1 LIFLIDEYEYQSE
14 KIIGMDLSL
23 LEYACGMGAWISL
36 MILVV
41 AYFVAEEH
49 EFYTTSL
56 TKALLAFLIPLV
68 IMTALYIL
76 FHLGLV
82 LYNVLL
88 WILMLMIRPDI
99 VGATFFVVLLNLVYI
114 TVNHTTALLNV
125 PPNLNLGI
133 KDEL

>member
-1 LIFLIDEYEYQSE
+1 
-14 KIIGMDLSL
+14 MDFTL

-36 MILVV
+36 IILVV

-56 TKALLAFLIPLV
+56 TKALLAFLVPLV

-76 FHLGLV
+76 FHLGLI
-82 LYNVLL
+82 LYNLLL

-99 VGATFFVVLLNLVYI
+99 IGATFFVFLLCLSVI
-114 TVNHTTALLNV
+114 TINNV
-125 PPNLNLGI
+125 ITLMDAETMIKRGI
-133 KDEL
+133 MFQSDSAIEEVE

>member
-1 LIFLIDEYEYQSE
+1 
-14 KIIGMDLSL
+14 MDFAL

-36 MILVV
+36 IILVV

-56 TKALLAFLIPLV
+56 TKALLAFLVPLV
-68 IMTALYIL
+68 IMTVLYIL

-99 VGATFFVVLLNLVYI
+99 VGATFFVFLLCLSVI
-114 TVNHTTALLNV
+114 TINNV
-125 PPNLNLGI
+125 MTLMDAETMIKRGI
-133 KDEL
+133 MFQSDSAIEEVE

>member
-1 LIFLIDEYEYQSE
+1 
-14 KIIGMDLSL
+14 MDFAL

-36 MILVV
+36 IILVV

-56 TKALLAFLIPLV
+56 TKALLAFLVPLV
-68 IMTALYIL
+68 IMTVLYIL

-88 WILMLMIRPDI
+88 WILILMIRPDI
-99 VGATFFVVLLNLVYI
+99 VGATFFVFLLCLSVI
-114 TVNHTTALLNV
+114 TINNV
-125 PPNLNLGI
+125 MTLMDAETMIKRGI
-133 KDEL
+133 MFQSDSAIEEVE

>member
-1 LIFLIDEYEYQSE
+1 
-14 KIIGMDLSL
+14 MDFAL

-68 IMTALYIL
+68 IMTTLYIL

-88 WILMLMIRPDI
+88 WILILMIRPDI
-99 VGATFFVVLLNLVYI
+99 VGATFFVFLLCLSVI
-114 TVNHTTALLNV
+114 TINNV
-125 PPNLNLGI
+125 MTLMDAETMIKRGI
-133 KDEL
+133 MFQSDSAIEEVE

>member
-1 LIFLIDEYEYQSE
+1 
-14 KIIGMDLSL
+14 MDFTL

-68 IMTALYIL
+68 IMTTLYIL

-99 VGATFFVVLLNLVYI
+99 VGATFFVFLLCLSVI
-114 TVNHTTALLNV
+114 TINNV
-125 PPNLNLGI
+125 ITLMDAETMIKRGI
-133 KDEL
+133 MFQSDSAIEEVE

>member
-1 LIFLIDEYEYQSE
+1 
-14 KIIGMDLSL
+14 MDFTL

-36 MILVV
+36 IILVV

-56 TKALLAFLIPLV
+56 TKALLAFLVPLV

-82 LYNVLL
+82 LYNLLL

-99 VGATFFVVLLNLVYI
+99 IGATFFVFLLCLSVI
-114 TVNHTTALLNV
+114 TINNV
-125 PPNLNLGI
+125 ITLMDAETMIKRGI
-133 KDEL
+133 MFQSDSAIEEVE

>member
-1 LIFLIDEYEYQSE
+1 
-14 KIIGMDLSL
+14 MDFAL

-56 TKALLAFLIPLV
+56 TKALLAFLIPLI
-68 IMTALYIL
+68 IMTTLYIL

-99 VGATFFVVLLNLVYI
+99 VGATFFVFLLCLSVI
-114 TVNHTTALLNV
+114 TINNV
-125 PPNLNLGI
+125 MTLMNPEAMIKRGI
-133 KDEL
+133 MFQSDSAIEEVE

>member
-1 LIFLIDEYEYQSE
+1 
-14 KIIGMDLSL
+14 MDFTL

-36 MILVV
+36 IILVI

-49 EFYTTSL
+49 QFYTTSL
-56 TKALLAFLIPLV
+56 TKALLAFLVPLV

-99 VGATFFVVLLNLVYI
+99 VGATFFVFLLCLSVI
-114 TVNHTTALLNV
+114 TINNVITLMDAETMIKRGIMFQSDSAIEEVN
-125 PPNLNLGI
+125 
-133 KDEL
+133 

>member
-1 LIFLIDEYEYQSE
+1 
-14 KIIGMDLSL
+14 MDFAL

-36 MILVV
+36 IILVI

-49 EFYTTSL
+49 QFYTTSL
-56 TKALLAFLIPLV
+56 TKALLAFLVPLV

-99 VGATFFVVLLNLVYI
+99 VGATFFVFLLCLSVI
-114 TVNHTTALLNV
+114 TINNV
-125 PPNLNLGI
+125 MTLMDAETMIKRGI
-133 KDEL
+133 MFPTDSVIEEVE

>member
-1 LIFLIDEYEYQSE
+1 
-14 KIIGMDLSL
+14 MDFTL

-36 MILVV
+36 IILVV

-56 TKALLAFLIPLV
+56 TKALLAFLVPLV

-76 FHLGLV
+76 FHLGLI
-82 LYNVLL
+82 LYNLLL

-99 VGATFFVVLLNLVYI
+99 VGATFFVFLLCLSVI
-114 TVNHTTALLNV
+114 TINNV
-125 PPNLNLGI
+125 ITLMDAETMIKRGI
-133 KDEL
+133 MFQSDSAIEEVE